1 MAKRTDGRS
10 RDRAASKAIDTM
22 LSKLDPLLI
31 LGALSAGQEKLGK
44 SKGGREVEF
53 PGSLT
58 AQMGPKALERFQ
70 KEDLVPVLVDAG
82 DPDQVGKKVKQWN
95 GRSWSV
101 SATTLT
107 VHVPRTRLDDLARLA
122 AVRYVEASHRLKPH
136 CDFAHA
142 STGLLLAGQRTV
154 PQTGAGVIVGVVDS
168 GIDSA
173 HRAFWT
179 GSQSRIIDYLDQ
191 ESGKHHSQAEISAGA
206 ASASADEIGH
216 GTHVAGIAAGNG
228 GGSAGLKYAGVAPNA
243 DLAVVKT
250 TFQSDQIVDGIR
262 HIFELAAQ
270 RKQPCVV
277 NLSLGGHF
285 GGHDGSSIAERTI
298 DQLSGPGRLV
308 VVSAGN
314 EGRDPIHA
322 GASLPAGQPD
332 PARWV
337 ANFALRP
344 RDVDGQRVGLL
355 FLQVW
360 HRREDAIVV
369 RLRGPNGES
378 FQPPQNDQREFDRA
392 VFLVQAS
399 HQRAPYS
406 GDHTTTFIIT
416 AHPLDQ
422 WLSGWSIIAEENR
435 SQGQSGVAVGTIH
448 AWIVDREMGGFTSGT
463 TASHLVGMPGTAF
476 SAITVAAHATRKEW
490 TSQDPNSSSVLLD
503 QIHLQDISFFSSPGP
518 TRDGVNKPEVAA
530 PGQWLISTLSRTA
543 SPEWVPAWTRIA
555 DIDYAAMQGTSMAA
569 PYVTGALALL
579 LEKEPTI
586 DWSEAKRRLILS
598 THQDGFTR
606 QCWNPRWGYGKID
619 VKRLLEL
626 TS

>member
-22 LSKLDPLLI
+22 VSKLDPLLI
-31 LGALSAGQEKLGK
+31 LGALSPGREKLAKG
-44 SKGGREVEF
+44 KGGKEVGF
-53 PGSLT
+53 VVGTLT
-58 AQMGPKALERFQ
+58 AQLGPKALEQ
-70 KEDLVPVLVDAG
+70 LKKEDLVPVLVDAG
-82 DPDQVGKKVKQWN
+82 DPDQVQKKVEQWN

-107 VHVPRTRLDDLARLA
+107 VHVPRTRLADLARLA

-154 PQTGAGVIVGVVDS
+154 PQTGAGVIVGVIDS

-228 GGSAGLKYAGVAPNA
+228 GGSAGLKYAGVAPKA

-250 TFQSDQIVDGIR
+250 TFQTDQIVDGIR

-344 RDVDGQRVGLL
+344 RDVGRPARRPSLPPGLAPPRGRDRGPAPRPQWRKLPAAAERSARVRPRRVPGPGQPRAGSLQRRSHHHLHHHRSSAGPVAERMEHHRGRGSVEGPIRSRRGNDPRLDCRPGDGWVHQWHDRFAPGGHAGHGLL
-355 FLQVW
+355 GD
-360 HRREDAIVV
+360 HRR
-369 RLRGPNGES
+369 GPCD
-378 FQPPQNDQREFDRA
+378 PQGVDLTGSE
-392 VFLVQAS
+392 LVQ
-399 HQRAPYS
+399 R
-406 GDHTTTFIIT
+406 
-416 AHPLDQ
+416 
-422 WLSGWSIIAEENR
+422 
-435 SQGQSGVAVGTIH
+435 H
-448 AWIVDREMGGFTSGT
+448 A
-463 TASHLVGMPGTAF
+463 
-476 SAITVAAHATRKEW
+476 
-490 TSQDPNSSSVLLD
+490 
-503 QIHLQDISFFSSPGP
+503 
-518 TRDGVNKPEVAA
+518 
-530 PGQWLISTLSRTA
+530 
-543 SPEWVPAWTRIA
+543 
-555 DIDYAAMQGTSMAA
+555 
-569 PYVTGALALL
+569 
-579 LEKEPTI
+579 
-586 DWSEAKRRLILS
+586 
-598 THQDGFTR
+598 
-606 QCWNPRWGYGKID
+606 
-619 VKRLLEL
+619 
-626 TS
+626 